1 VAKKEDR
8 MPGHIEKLSIV
19 RVGTIMSFSSL
30 QAIGRQI
37 LEAFRGI
44 ILEFRLF
51 HHESPRV
58 ESIDAHLLTMV
69 LHQLYGGHT
78 LGITDAD
85 LKTMDADEFYNTI
98 IGGKN
103 PRNDVAVVSTRR
115 LSPEGI
121 HSEGDYELYLSRTL
135 KVALHE
141 VGHNLGLTDH
151 AAYRR
156 SSEGDALCPMS
167 KGEFNRFGL
176 KGYVRAVVDG
186 RGLRFC
192 GECVQFLR
200 LVQARRCAMAR
211 MEEDR
216 PAPAGC

>member
-1 VAKKEDR
+1 
-8 MPGHIEKLSIV
+8 MLGHMEKLTIV
-19 RVGTIMSFSSL
+19 RVGNIMSFSSL

-44 ILEFRLF
+44 IVEFRIS
-51 HHESPRV
+51 HHESPRL

-69 LHQLYGGHT
+69 LHQIYGGHT

-85 LKTMDADEFYNTI
+85 LKTWDADEFYNTI

-115 LSPEGI
+115 LSPERI
-121 HSEGDYELYLSRTL
+121 HSEGDYDLYLNRTL

-151 AAYRR
+151 ATYRR
-156 SSEGDALCPMS
+156 GSAGEALCPMS

-192 GECVQFLR
+192 EECVRFLR

-211 MEEDR
+211 LEGDVQV
-216 PAPAGC
+216 PTGC